1 MLLTDMML
9 TETDEFKKE
18 LFGFQQNLEELLKIR
33 LNFLGLETELFF
45 ISYRSES
52 KIKKEPQGKDKMP
65 GDVRKSSTS
74 KDKHVTINTLYQ
86 NFRNIKMVAS

>member
-1 MLLTDMML
+1 ML

-33 LNFLGLETELFF
+33 LNFLGLKIELFF
-45 ISYRSES
+45 ISYRFREQY
-52 KIKKEPQGKDKMP
+52 KKEPQGKDKMP
-65 GDVRKSSTS
+65 GDVRKIWSTS